1 MKAEKK
7 GADLVLTAD
16 AFNEQVVLGA
26 AMIDDAFR
34 SHAVRHAPDVFHVPL
49 HRVTWAA
56 LREAHKQGLKPDP
69 ATLSRISGGQIDVAY
84 LASVLEQRP
93 DLPAPA
99 NLKAAVDALLLDHQ
113 KHVALTGPVNALL
126 EAMTSGADASR
137 IQGLAGSVAASFE
150 GWGGRGHLHDPDE
163 LVREVVADIRE
174 AKAGRHVYPFGLRG
188 LDYYDAV
195 PGRGEANAERRLVPG
210 AAPGLVTIVTGMRG
224 AGKSTFT
231 ARLVLGLA
239 RQKRRVLYGAW
250 EMNGNI
256 TLKLLACISLGIS
269 RKRVALGK
277 DLAEEEIVQVGERA
291 AEISKF
297 VRFMKNPFRRNMND
311 KNGSNERNLDLVHG
325 YIADTAPDVFVA
337 DLWERCL
344 EKDEPSEEKRAL
356 FRQQAMCEEL
366 GVHGILLAQQ
376 RKDVA
381 PRGDAH
387 PTIEGIKGSGAWG
400 EIADNVFG
408 VYRQYQWKPVPD
420 NTIEIDV
427 LKQRY
432 GSDMLAVEF
441 DWDADLGM
449 ISGGRTIEY
458 ERPGA
463 ASNAN
468 SLDAKLR
475 EPKKKGDR

>member
-1 MKAEKK
+1 
-7 GADLVLTAD
+7 
-16 AFNEQVVLGA
+16 
-26 AMIDDAFR
+26 
-34 SHAVRHAPDVFHVPL
+34 VRHAPDVFHVPL

-99 NLKAAVDALLLDHQ
+99 NLKAAVDALLWDHQ

-137 IQGLAGSVAASFE
+137 IQGLARAIPASFD
-150 GWGGRGHLHDPDE
+150 GWGTRKHLLDPEE
-163 LVREVVADIRE
+163 LVRAQVGEIRRRM
-174 AKAGRHVYPFGLRG
+174 GGTHVYPFGLRG
-188 LDYYDAV
+188 LDFYDPV
-195 PGRGEANAERRLVPG
+195 PGQAASTARRRILPG
-210 AAPGLVTIVTGMRG
+210 AAPGRVTMITGSTG
-224 AGKSTFT
+224 SGKSTIA
-231 ARLVLGLA
+231 ARLVLGLC

-250 EMNGNI
+250 EKSGGMTI
-256 TLKLLACISLGIS
+256 ELLGCMSLGWS
-269 RKRVALGK
+269 RSDLMEGRLNEEQ
-277 DLAEEEIVQVGERA
+277 LAELGERMGA
-291 AEISKF
+291 ISKW
-297 VRFMKNPFRRNMND
+297 VRFMANPFRRSMGE
-311 KNGSNERNLDLVHG
+311 KLSNARNLDVVHG
-325 YIADTAPDVFVA
+325 YIADSGCEIFVA
-337 DLWERCL
+337 DLFERCL
-344 EKDEPSEEKRAL
+344 VNDEPSEEKAAL
-356 FRQQAMCEEL
+356 FRLQAMTEEL
-366 GVHGILLAQQ
+366 NIHTIATAQQ
-376 RKDVA
+376 KKDVA
-381 PRGDAH
+381 TRPDKH
-387 PTIEGIKGSGAWG
+387 PTEEGIKGSGAWG
-400 EIADNVFG
+400 EIADNTFG

-427 LKQRY
+427 LKQRD
-432 GSDMLAVEF
+432 GKGMLAVEF
-441 DWDADLGM
+441 DWDADRGM